1 MNKTIVIREY
11 ELSQKEYNDTVGKI
25 EKEKVYLEYKYYSA
39 IITED
44 KLLVPFYTFS
54 EPYKVL
60 TNNVELPG
68 FTPTKTVEIELS
80 LNKDSFNYIFP
91 ETSITFNKNI
101 VAHQLYI
108 DDVNKYF
115 PLHDFWDTD
124 KNLIAFGRPY
134 SLDKVNGF
142 LRQLETE
149 NNLVPF
155 IVLVKDAIAP
165 KKGLTIP
172 YLYQL
177 FNIKKT
183 PVRILTYKN
192 LSYLSYNSELFNLLS
207 GDKETKTDLIFNR
220 TSQQKFLS
228 QFVTYKTP
236 KVPEYIKLKRFSLLD
251 FNKIELFIDR
261 DNIQELISSVL
272 DTKYLPTITYPG
284 ADYTPSDYGLQ
295 LQAALTGWI
304 SYIPDNNINPEDI
317 VSLREI
323 DNAYTLDSISQE
335 LMFMEHSTS
344 RKESMQ
350 KLLKDFYSLS
360 ICVIDNLGTVAN
372 PEVAFELIAAN
383 KPVNIKTFIAEW
395 KSS

>member
-1 MNKTIVIREY
+1 MNKTIIVREY

-44 KLLVPFYTFS
+44 KILIPFYTFS

-68 FTPTKTVEIELS
+68 FTPIKTVEVELS
-80 LNKDSFNYIFP
+80 LNKNKFNYTFP
-91 ETSITFNKNI
+91 ETSITFNENI
-101 VAHQLYI
+101 VVHQLYL

-115 PLHDFWDTD
+115 PLHDFWDAD

-134 SLDKVNGF
+134 SLDKVNDF

-155 IVLVKDAIAP
+155 IVLMKDAIAP

-172 YLYQL
+172 YLYRL
-177 FNIKKT
+177 FNIEKT

-207 GDKETKTDLIFNR
+207 GDKETETDLIFNR

-228 QFVTYKTP
+228 NFVTYRTP
-236 KVPEYIKLKRFSLLD
+236 SVPEYIKLKRFSLLD
-251 FNKIELFIDR
+251 LKKIELFIDR
-261 DNIQELISSVL
+261 DNVQELISSVL
-272 DTKYLPTITYPG
+272 DTKYLPTITYPS

-317 VSLREI
+317 VSLKEI
-323 DNAYTLDSISQE
+323 DNVYTLDSISQE

-350 KLLKDFYSLS
+350 KLLKDSYSS
-360 ICVIDNLGTVAN
+360 DICVIDNLGTVAN
-372 PEVAFELIAAN
+372 PEVAFELIADN

>member
-1 MNKTIVIREY
+1 MNKTIIVREY
-11 ELSQKEYNDTVGKI
+11 ELSQKEYNDMVGKI

-44 KLLVPFYTFS
+44 KLLIPFYPFS

-80 LNKDSFNYIFP
+80 LNKDKFNYTFP
-91 ETSITFNKNI
+91 ETSITFNENI
-101 VAHQLYI
+101 VAHQLYL
-108 DDVNKYF
+108 DDVNKCF
-115 PLHDFWDTD
+115 PLHDFWDAD
-124 KNLIAFGRPY
+124 KNLISFGRPY

-155 IVLVKDAIAP
+155 IVLMKDAIAP

-172 YLYQL
+172 YLYRL
-177 FNIKKT
+177 FNVEKT

-192 LSYLSYNSELFNLLS
+192 LSYLSYNNELFNLLS

-228 QFVTYKTP
+228 NFVTYRTP
-236 KVPEYIKLKRFSLLD
+236 RVPEYIKLKRFSLL
-251 FNKIELFIDR
+251 NLKKIELFVDR
-261 DNIQELISSVL
+261 DNVQELISSVL
-272 DTKYLPTITYPG
+272 DTKYLPTITYPS

-317 VSLREI
+317 VSLKEI
-323 DNAYTLDSISQE
+323 DNVYTLDSISQE

-344 RKESMQ
+344 RKESMR
-350 KLLKDFYSLS
+350 KLLKDSYSS
-360 ICVIDNLGTVAN
+360 AICIIDNLGTVAN
-372 PEVAFELIAAN
+372 PEVAFELIADN